1 MLPTLVRRLA
11 QAAKPQLNAAAANA
25 TKLKKVWPP
34 DMKTM
39 STQQQLH
46 FEKKY
51 KRRVKLATARPQFD
65 KAMQLAQLF
74 TMALVVGYMA
84 LFMDWNGVPTP
95 FDPLRENFY
104 GFFGAFTKETKKLE
118 LREHH
123 RPPQPESSD

>member
-11 QAAKPQLNAAAANA
+11 QAAKPQLYAAAANA

-74 TMALVVGYMA
+74 TIACTGT
-84 LFMDWNGVPTP
+84 NNTG
-95 FDPLRENFY
+95 
-104 GFFGAFTKETKKLE
+104 
-118 LREHH
+118 
-123 RPPQPESSD
+123 